1 MRPLEECTTGIV
13 GLGLMGGAIALALRN
28 NCGVDQSRL
37 FACDRDGETL
47 LAAQRAGLI
56 AQGWEAGKAGEM
68 LESCDLVFLCLNPSS
83 IIRFLEK
90 WEGAFKTNCLITDIA
105 GTKGS
110 IADVAEKIRQDVD
123 FIPGHPMAGTHVW
136 HGKAVQMNNL
146 ERCSPSKINN
156 LDKCGFALA
165 NPAGAHVW
173 RGKTE
178 QMNNSQGC
186 DFNGKNYILTP
197 LSRNKPENLLFLK
210 DIIRKMGF
218 GRITEVTPCEH
229 DRKIAFTSQLCHV
242 IASALIDCESD
253 TAITR
258 FGGGSFE
265 DLTRIAMLNAPMWT
279 ELFIENRQALLERI
293 EQFEKSLDALKE
305 LIGGAQAAELENMLA
320 RVRDRRTA
328 MNNP

>member
-1 MRPLEECTTGIV
+1 MRPLEDCTIGIV

-28 NCGVDQSRL
+28 NCGVEQSRL

-47 LAAQRAGLI
+47 LAAQKTGLI
-56 AQGWEAGKAGEM
+56 AKHWEAGKAGEM
-68 LESCDLVFLCLNPSS
+68 LETCDLVFLCLNPSS

-90 WEGAFKTNCLITDIA
+90 WEGAFKSNCLITDIA

-110 IADVAEKIRQDVD
+110 IAQAAEKIRKDVD
-123 FIPGHPMAGTHVW
+123 FILGHPMAGTHVR

-165 NPAGAHVW
+165 NPAGG
-173 RGKTE
+173 GKGGFANAALCNF
-178 QMNNSQGC
+178 Q
-186 DFNGKNYILTP
+186 GKNYILTP
-197 LSRNKPENLLFLK
+197 LARNKPENLLFLK
-210 DIIRKMGF
+210 DLIRKMGF
-218 GRITEVTPCEH
+218 GRITEVTPGEH

-305 LIGGAQAAELENMLA
+305 LIGGANAAELEKRLA
-320 RVRDRRTA
+320 GVRDRRTA